1 MSKISKFH
9 QKSHFFGKNAK
20 IMKFCPNVKIDP
32 KTVWKHQNRRW
43 KALSWNFPKIKKIV
57 FLTIFGHYIQFFI
70 PTCRFRTWGIL
81 ASRMPY
87 WSSKMAKSRELE
99 FFFSEIKNMDH
110 KLSNDVSNV
119 FWRPLVQILS
129 HFEIFSKHVILTRKR
144 RGGLKKKNVTI
155 FPKNLILDIKNY
167 FFSKVF

>member
-20 IMKFCPNVKIDP
+20 IMKFCPNVKIDL

-43 KALSWNFPKIKKIV
+43 KALNWNFPKNKKNC
-57 FLTIFGHYIQFFI
+57 IFDHFWALHPIFH
-70 PTCRFRTWGIL
+70 TH
-81 ASRMPY
+81 MP
-87 WSSKMAKSRELE
+87 
-99 FFFSEIKNMDH
+99 FSDIGNFGQPHALLIFKNGQIERIEKNSDIKNMDH

-119 FWRPLVQILS
+119 FIQHLVQILS

-144 RGGLKKKNVTI
+144 GGV
-155 FPKNLILDIKNY
+155 
-167 FFSKVF
+167 